1 MKKTFFLLLAVCMMP
16 LFCGTVNAQSLIGTW
31 ATDGKALLDDEDDV
45 EAKKAEMLLT
55 FNGKNSLTVTF
66 DYLMAMNED
75 GMSGE
80 IGVKGSVVGTYKK
93 SGNELNI
100 NCNKQS
106 AKLDIYK
113 VDINLTPE
121 MEAALKVAGMT
132 KQQLIKTVKDSMNP
146 DEFASSI
153 ESINGK
159 LIINSLTAKQLV
171 LTDSEDGTKLTFYR
185 K

>member
-1 MKKTFFLLLAVCMMP
+1 MKKTIFLLLAICMMP

-31 ATDGKALLDDEDDV
+31 AADGKAFLDDDDV
-45 EAKKAEMLLT
+45 EAKKAEMLFT
-55 FNGKNSLTVTF
+55 FNGNNTLTVTF

-121 MEAALKVAGMT
+121 IEAALKVAGMT
-132 KQQLIKTVKDSMNP
+132 KQQIIKTVKDSINP
-146 DEFASSI
+146 NEYASSI

-159 LIINSLTAKQLV
+159 MIINSLTAKQLV